1 MRKILLLAL
10 LLLLPAAA
18 QDGQAEFLRYL
29 REEKR
34 GGDAAIWE
42 RVITVKAG
50 PEFWQ
55 FANGPGQRTVR
66 NLAFTLGRALSALS
80 KRMGTG
86 DADKVYEQVKRDA
99 TAPAFLEVVDGWKGR
114 YSLNLAFT
122 QFAPD
127 KGKEQ
132 IDNLAG
138 MGTTIE
144 NTNYLMPRGGKLV
157 LNVSYNPQAKE
168 FAGKVS
174 SDGNT
179 YDAVFPIGARVPNS
193 RFEELF
199 KKGK

>member
-1 MRKILLLAL
+1 MKKMLLLAL
-10 LLLLPAAA
+10 LLFLPAAA
-18 QDGQAEFLRYL
+18 QDGQEEFLRFL

-86 DADKVYEQVKRDA
+86 DADKVYEQGKRDA
-99 TAPAFLEVVDGWKGR
+99 NAPAFLEVVDGWKGK
-114 YSLNLAFT
+114 YALNLDFT
-122 QFAPD
+122 QFVPA

-132 IDNLAG
+132 IDNLAS

-144 NTNYLMPRGGKLV
+144 NGSYLKPRGGKLV
-157 LNVSYNPQAKE
+157 LNVSYDPQAQA

-179 YDAVFPIGARVPNS
+179 YDAVFPVAGRVPNS